1 MLIKHEIAKAWE
13 SEMAFEEGH
22 KGWMPLFFIIVL
34 GK

>member
-22 KGWMPLFFIIVL
+22 KGVDASLFYYDAR
-34 GK
+34 

>member
-1 MLIKHEIAKAWE
+1 MEIAKAWE
-13 SEMAFEEGH
+13 SEMAFEERH

>member
-1 MLIKHEIAKAWE
+1 MEIAKACE

-22 KGWMPLFFIIVL
+22 KGWMPLFFIMVL